1 MTTLDDV
8 RRIALSLPEV
18 AESDHFNAPS
28 FRVNKKIFA
37 VVREPGRVT
46 IKLDPEDQ
54 HNLVEG
60 RPGVIE
66 PVSGKGNR
74 ALSAA
79 RAGWT
84 FVRYDLCGEDDMA
97 NLLRLAW
104 SGVAPKRLTA
114 RSS

>member
-1 MTTLDDV
+1 MATDHDV
-8 RRIALSLPEV
+8 RRIALSLPE
-18 AESDHFNAPS
+18 ATESHHFDAPS

-37 VVREPGRVT
+37 VLRESGRVT

-60 RPGVIE
+60 HPGVIE
-66 PVSGKGNR
+66 PVSGQGGR
-74 ALSAA
+74 VASAA

-84 FVRYDLCGEDDMA
+84 FVRYDLCDETRLT

-104 SGVAPKRLTA
+104 SGVAPKKLLA
-114 RSS
+114 KP